1 MTVDIPQEIQLT
13 PADRQLL
20 ERIAACLPIL
30 ADLSRSDLLLYA
42 GDGTGPAT
50 VIAQARPHS
59 VSPIFTESLVG
70 QTVTEDAEPVLFRA
84 LRRGRPAHDTHEVTE
99 RGVSSF
105 QQAYPVRNGD
115 QVLGA
120 LDIETNLLEH
130 ERHRRRGQ
138 AFQDALAHLQQ
149 MVVHG
154 QLRFVAPLSPF
165 GEHDGIIVVDA
176 DGIIQ
181 YVSGIAVNLYRKV
194 GHSENLVDTP
204 IADLPADAEL
214 YEVALATDRCLERE
228 FEEQGFIWIKKA
240 IPIREVAGGT
250 GWLLGRFLPT
260 PSSEDSHW
268 GVLLTIHD
276 ATETRRKERELR
288 IKSAMIQEIHH
299 RVKNN
304 LQTIAAL
311 LRLQARR
318 SESEEVLQI
327 LQATINRILSIAV
340 VHEFLAQGE
349 GTPINMKDIA
359 QQVVHQLIRGIV
371 DPEQQ
376 IQLNLH
382 GDDVYLPAQQATAC
396 ALVINELIQNALE
409 HGFADQDGGAV
420 VIHLRDQGNTA
431 LVEVRDNGIGLPP
444 GFDIQRD
451 GSLGLR
457 IVQTLVEEDL
467 KGTLQLH
474 NGRGV
479 RAVVTFPKTP
489 LSQAVSP
496 ISDL

>member
-1 MTVDIPQEIQLT
+1 L
-13 PADRQLL
+13 
-20 ERIAACLPIL
+20 C
-30 ADLSRSDLLLYA
+30 
-42 GDGTGPAT
+42 
-50 VIAQARPHS
+50 
-59 VSPIFTESLVG
+59 
-70 QTVTEDAEPVLFRA
+70 
-84 LRRGRPAHDTHEVTE
+84 
-99 RGVSSF
+99 
-105 QQAYPVRNGD
+105 
-115 QVLGA
+115 
-120 LDIETNLLEH
+120 IETNLMER
-130 ERHRRRGQ
+130 ERHQRRNQ
-138 AFQDALAHLQQ
+138 AFQDALVHVQQ
-149 MVVHG
+149 MVVQG
-154 QLRFVAPLSPF
+154 QLRFGEHLSPF

-176 DGIIQ
+176 DGVIQ
-181 YVSGIAVNLYRKV
+181 YVSGIATNLYRKV
-194 GHSENLVDTP
+194 GHSENLVGV
-204 IADLPADAEL
+204 AVAGLSADAGLWEA
-214 YEVALATDRCLERE
+214 ALTSDRCVERE

-240 IPIREVAGGT
+240 IPIRAAAGGT
-250 GWLLGRFLPT
+250 GWLLGRFLPA
-260 PSSEDSHW
+260 SSPEDSHW
-268 GVLLTIHD
+268 GVLLTVHD
-276 ATETRRKERELR
+276 ATEARRKERELR

-318 SESEEVLQI
+318 SESEEVLQV
-327 LQATINRILSIAV
+327 LQITINRILSIAV

-359 QQVVHQLIRGIV
+359 QQVVHQLIRSIV

-376 IQLNLH
+376 IQFSLH

-409 HGFADQDGGAV
+409 HGFVDQDGGAV
-420 VIHLRDQGNTA
+420 VIRLRDQGDAA
-431 LVEVRDNGIGLPP
+431 LVEVVDNGIGLPS

-467 KGTLQLH
+467 KGTLQLR

-479 RAVVTFPKTP
+479 RAIVTFPKAP
-489 LSQAVSP
+489 LSQALSP